1 MSKQTKQDKQEK
13 EKDEKDKRIAVAIN
27 FINTPNLQNVPRSDI
42 EKFLKKKGLGDAE
55 ITEAFEKAKQQK
67 EELKAKEDEKE
78 KELVVKLQQL
88 GGIPQQNTTLEK
100 FISPQE
106 LKEIVEK
113 AKISNLISIRNRGV
127 NTIYEQILGLNNLQ
141 ILIISNNKIQIIPQ
155 SIKNL
160 TNLKVF
166 HASCCNLQDHNIEN
180 EFFEL
185 KQLQELNM
193 AKNQLSNIDRFT
205 NLSELILLDLSNNE
219 IFKIPDDIDKL
230 NKLKLLSLRDNHLTY
245 LPIQL
250 KKLNNLKKLYLD
262 QNALE
267 DPNQTLKQN
276 NPELIF
282 QQGIF
287 EEQNQQ

>member
-1 MSKQTKQDKQEK
+1 MSKQTKQEK
-13 EKDEKDKRIAVAIN
+13 EKDEKDKRIAIAIN
-27 FINTPNLQNVPRSDI
+27 FINTPNLQNVPRSEI
-42 EKFLKKKGLGDAE
+42 EKFLKKKGLSDAE
-55 ITEAFEKAKQQK
+55 IIEAFEKAKQQR
-67 EELKAKEDEKE
+67 EEIKAKEDEKE
-78 KELVVKLQQL
+78 KDLVTKLQQY
-88 GGIPQQNTTLEK
+88 GGIQQQNQISEK
-100 FISPQE
+100 FINPQE
-106 LKEIVEK
+106 LKEIVDK

-127 NTIYEQILGLNNLQ
+127 NIIYEQILGINNLQ

-155 SIKNL
+155 SIKSL

-185 KQLQELNM
+185 ASLEELNM

-205 NLSELILLDLSNNE
+205 SLSELVLLDLSNNE
-219 IFKIPDDIDKL
+219 IFRIPQNIDKL
-230 NKLKLLSLRDNHLTY
+230 QKLKLLNLRDNHLTY

-250 KKLNNLKKLYLD
+250 KQLNTLKKLYLD
-262 QNALE
+262 QNAIE
-267 DPNQTLKQN
+267 DPQKVLKQN

-287 EEQNQQ
+287 EE

>member
-1 MSKQTKQDKQEK
+1 MSKQTKQEK

-27 FINTPNLQNVPRSDI
+27 FINTPNLQNVPRSEL
-42 EKFLKKKGLGDAE
+42 EKFLKKKGLSDSE
-55 ITEAFEKAKQQK
+55 ITEAFDKAKQQK

-78 KELVVKLQQL
+78 KDLVSKLQQY
-88 GGIPQQNTTLEK
+88 GGIPQQNQASEK
-100 FISPQE
+100 FINPQE
-106 LKEIVEK
+106 LKDFVDK

-127 NTIYEQILGLNNLQ
+127 TTIYEQILGLNNLQ

-185 KQLQELNM
+185 TSLQELNM

-205 NLSELILLDLSNNE
+205 SLTELVLLDLSNNE
-219 IFKIPDDIDKL
+219 IFRIPQNVDNLK
-230 NKLKLLSLRDNHLTY
+230 KLKLLSLRDNHLTY
-245 LPIQL
+245 LPVQL
-250 KKLNNLKKLYLD
+250 KQLNALKKLYLD

-267 DPNQTLKQN
+267 DPHRVLKQN

-287 EEQNQQ
+287 EEQHQ

>member
-1 MSKQTKQDKQEK
+1 MSKQTKQDK

-27 FINTPNLQNVPRSDI
+27 FINTPNLQNVPRSEL
-42 EKFLKKKGLGDAE
+42 EKFLKKKGLSDSE
-55 ITEAFEKAKQQK
+55 ITEAFDKAKQQK

-78 KELVVKLQQL
+78 KDLVAKLQQY
-88 GGIPQQNTTLEK
+88 GGIPQQNQASEK
-100 FISPQE
+100 FINPQE
-106 LKEIVEK
+106 LKDIVDK

-127 NTIYEQILGLNNLQ
+127 TTIYEQILSLNNLQ

-185 KQLQELNM
+185 TSLQELNM

-205 NLSELILLDLSNNE
+205 SLTELVLLDLSNNE
-219 IFKIPDDIDKL
+219 IFRIPQNVDKL
-230 NKLKLLSLRDNHLTY
+230 QKLKLLSLRDNHLTS
-245 LPIQL
+245 LPVQL
-250 KKLNNLKKLYLD
+250 KQLNSLKKLYLD

-267 DPNQTLKQN
+267 DPHRVLKQN
-276 NPELIF
+276 NPEPIF

-287 EEQNQQ
+287 EEQNQ

>member
-1 MSKQTKQDKQEK
+1 MSKQTKQEK

-27 FINTPNLQNVPRSDI
+27 FINTPNLQNVPRSEL
-42 EKFLKKKGLGDAE
+42 EKYLKKKGLSDPE
-55 ITEAFEKAKQQK
+55 IIEAFDKAKQQK
-67 EELKAKEDEKE
+67 EEIKAKEDEKE
-78 KELVVKLQQL
+78 KDLVTKLQKY
-88 GGIPQQNTTLEK
+88 GGIQQQNQISEK
-100 FISPQE
+100 FINPQE
-106 LKEIVEK
+106 LKEIVEQ

-127 NTIYEQILGLNNLQ
+127 TTIYEQILGLNNLQ

-160 TNLKVF
+160 SNLKVF

-185 KQLQELNM
+185 TSLQELNM

-205 NLSELILLDLSNNE
+205 TLSELVLLDLSNNE
-219 IFKIPDDIDKL
+219 IFRIPQNIDKL

-245 LPIQL
+245 IPIQL
-250 KKLNNLKKLYLD
+250 QKLTALKKLYLD
-262 QNALE
+262 QNDLD
-267 DPNQTLKQN
+267 DPHEVLKQN

-282 QQGIF
+282 QQGLF
-287 EEQNQQ
+287 EE